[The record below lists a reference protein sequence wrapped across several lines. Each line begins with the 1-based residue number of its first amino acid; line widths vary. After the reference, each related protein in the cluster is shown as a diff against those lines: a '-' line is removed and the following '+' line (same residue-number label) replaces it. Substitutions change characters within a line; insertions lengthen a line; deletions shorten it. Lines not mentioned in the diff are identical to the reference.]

1 MKMTDARYAT
11 KTATERII
19 RGVLLEDDCKGNL
32 TKHRYLENEALAAS
46 SLKKLLRDHRSQWIK
61 DGKMTKWENVFAE
74 IVRYEIRKT
83 DDNNP
88 LALAIVN
95 FHKDLIGRCQAG
107 SWSQVTVVILVTQ
120 LVIAWTNKLVRS
132 NINRF
137 DDSKR
142 WERRIRHENIQAAIA
157 HVVDK
162 NTAFLVKMGG
172 WNDILLYEKLRIKER
187 GLFQR
192 YWPILLGMVGFIMLS
207 FFMKRSSVNSSLIQ
221 QTE

>member
-1 MKMTDARYAT
+1 MTDARYAT

-46 SLKKLLRDHRSQWIK
+46 SLEKLLRDHRSQWIK

-74 IVRYEIRKT
+74 IVRFEIRKT

-132 NINRF
+132 NIQRF

-142 WERRIRHENIQAAIA
+142 WERRIRQEIVQAAIA

-162 NTAFLVKMGG
+162 NTDFLLKMGG
-172 WNDILLYEKLRIKER
+172 WNDILLYEKLRIKDR

-192 YWPILLGMVGFIMLS
+192 YCPILIGLVGLIMLS